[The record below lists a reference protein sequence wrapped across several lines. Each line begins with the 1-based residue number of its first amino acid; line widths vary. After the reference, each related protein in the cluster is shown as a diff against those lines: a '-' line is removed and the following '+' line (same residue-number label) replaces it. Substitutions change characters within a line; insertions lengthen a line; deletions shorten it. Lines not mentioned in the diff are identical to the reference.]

1 MALAKKCDRCGKLYE
16 HSALFI
22 ALENVFRSKGHDANK
37 VTELAYEAM
46 DELESW
52 YEEKME
58 EIDDEQ

>member
-1 MALAKKCDRCGKLYE
+1 MARAKKCDRFGKIYE
-16 HSALFI
+16 HSMLFI

-37 VTELAYEAM
+37 ATELAYEAM

-58 EIDDEQ
+58 GIDDEQ